1 MAKTKNK
8 ATKNKSVEGRPE
20 SGSVR
25 VDLDRRTVV
34 APLTHTRSFVR
45 SFVRQVVDGIPSGY
59 GGPRMSLEQRHR
71 LQAET
76 AAKLELQR
84 TRVVCGPDGNLYTSS
99 GFDTV
104 VGPSSSAAHQTIDE
118 FADSFLSNLEIE
130 IRSREEMTMEFIVT
144 GISCSL
150 ANALRRAMIA
160 EVPTMAIEHVFI
172 KNNTSI
178 IQDEVL
184 AHRLG
189 MIPLRIDPRKFEMK
203 KKGDPTTEKNTVIL
217 KMDVRCD
224 DSHPKDATLSVVS
237 DALTWLPGGTELEP
251 EVFKAEWGADQRDM
265 VKEPVRAVHDD
276 ILVAKLRSKQEISLE
291 CHCVKGTGEDHAKW
305 SPVATAWYKLYP
317 EVVLLKEVTR
327 EQGAALAGELPGLVE
342 VDGKGRVVVRDAL
355 EYPKLLEKVRRMSG
369 EEPWSQVLQLR
380 KRKDRFVFTIESTGA
395 YSPWEIWEEAVA
407 RLASKC
413 DKVLE
418 GLARGEE

>member
-1 MAKTKNK
+1 
-8 ATKNKSVEGRPE
+8 
-20 SGSVR
+20 
-25 VDLDRRTVV
+25 
-34 APLTHTRSFVR
+34 
-45 SFVRQVVDGIPSGY
+45 
-59 GGPRMSLEQRHR
+59 MSSEQRQL

-104 VGPSSSAAHQTIDE
+104 VGPSSSAAYQTIDE
-118 FADSFLSNLEIE
+118 FSDSFLSSLEIE
-130 IRSREEMTMEFIVT
+130 IRSLEEMTMEFIVT

-251 EVFKAEWGADQRDM
+251 EVFEAEWGADQSSMLD
-265 VKEPVRAVHDD
+265 EPVRVVHDD
-276 ILVAKLRSKQEISLE
+276 ILVAKLRAKQEISVE

-327 EQGAALAGELPGLVE
+327 DQGAALAGELPGLVE

-380 KRKDRFVFTIESTGA
+380 KRKDKFVFTIESTGA

-418 GLARGEE
+418 GLARGDE